1 MKKIVFCLLTLT
13 ALAGRTQAQT
23 EKGDWLV
30 GGNMT
35 INTTSGNSQFTL
47 QPSAGYFFAHNF
59 AAGAE
64 FLLSFGKFGD
74 EKTSTVGIGPFARY
88 YFDLK
93 EGHFKPFVHTSV
105 DFASQT
111 TKIPDGG
118 GTTIKTSNTITSFF
132 IGAGGAFFINDNVAL
147 EVLAGYNN
155 SKVQS
160 QTGQGGFLFRVG
172 FQVHLLGSEV
182 KRK

>member
-13 ALAGRTQAQT
+13 ALASRTQAQT

-30 GGNMT
+30 GGNMM

-64 FLLSFGKFGD
+64 FLLSFVKAGD
-74 EKTSTVGIGPFARY
+74 EKTSIVGLGPFARY
-88 YFDLK
+88 YFEPK
-93 EGHFKPFVHTSV
+93 EGHFKPFVHTSI
-105 DFASQT
+105 DFSSKT
-111 TKIPDGG
+111 TKIPDLNNN
-118 GTTIKTSNTITSFF
+118 TVKTSSTITSFF

-147 EVLAGYNN
+147 EGLAGYNN
-155 SKVQS
+155 SKVKS
-160 QTGQGGFLFRVG
+160 QPAQGGFLFEVG
-172 FQVHLLGSEV
+172 FRVHLLGREV
-182 KRK
+182 KLK

>member
-1 MKKIVFCLLTLT
+1 MKKIVFCLLTVT
-13 ALAGRTQAQT
+13 ALATRTQAQT

-74 EKTSTVGIGPFARY
+74 EKTTTVGIGPFARY

-93 EGHFKPFVHTSV
+93 EGHFKPLLHASI
-105 DFASQT
+105 DFANQT
-111 TKIPDGG
+111 TKIPVGG
-118 GTTIKTSNTITSFF
+118 STVKTSNSVTSFF
-132 IGAGGAFFINDNVAL
+132 IGAGGAYFINDNVAL
-147 EVLAGYNN
+147 EGIAGYNN
-155 SKVQS
+155 SKVENLS
-160 QTGQGGFLFRVG
+160 AQGGFLFRVG